1 MQLYISP
8 TSPYA
13 RKAWMMVLEKGLA
26 DEVEVIPVNPWESP
40 PELTAQTPLC
50 QVPVLVIGHD
60 QALYDSRVICAYVDS
75 LSEVTPLIPQ
85 RGMKRMIVL
94 RMEALADGMS
104 DVAVA
109 TFFARKDNGDN
120 PDTPAIERQ
129 LKKIAEVLKVME
141 AEISN
146 FEGKLNLGTIAYGAS
161 LAYLDLR
168 YSELQWRRQV
178 PKLAAWF
185 ETIAQRPAMLTTAP
199 PA

>member
-13 RKAWMMVLEKGLA
+13 RKAWMVVLEKGLK
-26 DEVEVIPVNPWESP
+26 DDVEIISINPWGSP
-40 PELTAQTPLC
+40 PELTSKNPLS
-50 QVPVLVIGHD
+50 QVPVLVIGPD
-60 QALYDSRVICAYVDS
+60 QALYDSRVICAYLDS
-75 LSEVTPLIPQ
+75 LSEEPPLIPQ
-85 RGMKRMIVL
+85 RGMKRIIVL
-94 RMEALADGMS
+94 RMEALADGMC

-120 PDTPAIERQ
+120 PDTPAIVRQ
-129 LKKIAEVLKVME
+129 LGKIEAALKVME
-141 AEISN
+141 AEMPL
-146 FEGKLNLGTIAYGAS
+146 FEGKLNLGTIACSAS

-168 YSELQWRRQV
+168 YGELQWRQKV

-185 ETIAQRPAMLTTAP
+185 EVIAQRPAMITTAP